1 MMRKRLVSSII
12 VLSIAVAMPAAAA
25 TSEEERVAAA
35 TDVIDQLLRIPEQ
48 AVPDVL
54 LSRAYAV
61 AVIPNVIKIGFGLG
75 ARRGKGVLVVRQNDG
90 SWSNPAF
97 VTLTGGSFGWQIG
110 AQSTDIILVFKT
122 REGVDNI
129 SRGKLTLGADASI
142 AAGPV
147 GRHTGVATDIEF
159 QAEVFSYSRSRG
171 LFAGIA
177 LEGAGVTMDHGANA
191 AFYGS
196 PDITPDQIFAG
207 SGNSAPAVA
216 NNFVQLLSAQT
227 KGLPQQPGMD
237 VTQRSGNP
245 SPSSLN
251 AAETAQRDTE
261 PSPAVR
267 TYGIG
272 DPDAPAT
279 DEDRKQFDNF

>member
-1 MMRKRLVSSII
+1 MRIRLPFSVIF
-12 VLSIAVAMPAAAA
+12 LSFAVAMPAAAA
-25 TSEEERVAAA
+25 TPEEERVAAA
-35 TDVIDQLLRIPEQ
+35 TDVIDQLLQIPEQ
-48 AVPDVL
+48 SVPDVL
-54 LSRAYAV
+54 LSRAYAI

-75 ARRGKGVLVVRQNDG
+75 ARRGKGLLVVRQANG
-90 SWSNPAF
+90 TWSNPAF

-171 LFAGIA
+171 LFAGVA
-177 LEGAGVTMDHGANA
+177 LEGAGVTMDRAANA

-196 PDITPDQIFAG
+196 STITPEQIFAS
-207 SGNSAPAVA
+207 SGNSAPDVA
-216 NNFVQLLSAQT
+216 NHFVQVLSAETRQ
-227 KGLPQQPGMD
+227 LPAQPGMD
-237 VTQRSGNP
+237 AGGNAAR
-245 SPSSLN
+245 SSLN
-251 AAETAQRDTE
+251 PADSAARPAES
-261 PSPAVR
+261 SPAVR
-267 TYGIG
+267 TYGID
-272 DPDAPAT
+272 DPDAPEA
-279 DEDRKQFDNF
+279 DDQQYDNL

>member
-1 MMRKRLVSSII
+1 MRIRLPFSII
-12 VLSIAVAMPAAAA
+12 LLSLAVAMPAAAA
-25 TSEEERVAAA
+25 TPEEERVAAA

-48 AVPDVL
+48 SVPDVL
-54 LSRAYAV
+54 LSRAYAI
-61 AVIPNVIKIGFGLG
+61 AVIPNVVKIGFGLG
-75 ARRGKGVLVVRQNDG
+75 ARRGKGVLVVRRDNG
-90 SWSNPAF
+90 TWSNPAF

-129 SRGKLTLGADASI
+129 SKGKLTLGADASI

-147 GRHTGVATDIEF
+147 GRHTGIATDIEF

-177 LEGAGVTMDHGANA
+177 LEGAGVTMDRSANA

-196 PDITPDQIFAG
+196 STITPDQIFAS
-207 SGNSAPAVA
+207 SGNSAPDVA
-216 NNFVQLLSAQT
+216 NNFVQVLSAET
-227 KGLPQQPGMD
+227 RALPAQPGMD
-237 VTQRSGNP
+237 SDRNSRTSAPDTRDS
-245 SPSSLN
+245 
-251 AAETAQRDTE
+251 AARAPEA
-261 PSPAVR
+261 SPAVR

-272 DPDAPAT
+272 DPDAPDA
-279 DEDRKQFDNF
+279 EGERYDNF